1 MQLIRTPSSTR
12 KKMKSSTN
20 GTPAKLLQSPP
31 PYASEFSQ
39 SLPQFPLPALP
50 NRKCKKKATG
60 NAINL
65 RRQSPYLRN
74 LTTPNYWANLRVNS
88 RCQFNGNEPVTAVS
102 PRAMWLYA
110 LGHPSAQIGTTRSG
124 ALGVPP
130 ESVPARWYF
139 LPESAA
145 RKW

>member
-31 PYASEFSQ
+31 PPMRANSPNPYLNFHCQHCRTGSARKRRLATQLTYVASRHTCEI
-39 SLPQFPLPALP
+39 SLPPI
-50 NRKCKKKATG
+50 TG
-60 NAINL
+60 
-65 RRQSPYLRN
+65 
-74 LTTPNYWANLRVNS
+74 
-88 RCQFNGNEPVTAVS
+88 QFNGNEPVTAVS